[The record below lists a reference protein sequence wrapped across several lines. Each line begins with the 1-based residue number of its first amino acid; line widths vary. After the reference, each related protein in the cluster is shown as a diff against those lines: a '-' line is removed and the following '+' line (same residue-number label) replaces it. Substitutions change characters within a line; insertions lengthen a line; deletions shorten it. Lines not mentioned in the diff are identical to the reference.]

1 MSGEIDLSLISAAVR
16 RRWWI
21 ILLSLAI
28 ALAIGVGIGLLQ
40 GRRYEASNVL
50 LVQSPRYQWRF
61 VGEITAITNQ
71 SRDFQREVLAIARG
85 NEIAQAAAAA
95 LSSSAQAEG
104 VGAQALQEAVTVRA
118 GDGNTIVVAATA
130 ADPDQ
135 AAAITRAWTQALID
149 AGRDVYGMVED
160 LASFETELSL
170 LERNLLE
177 KEAALAAVRARTGL
191 FSNANMPDEVMG
203 PSLLLQEVNRLT
215 EKLAEYTLAVQH
227 VDTLQ
232 SQVAAA
238 APGSDLT
245 QLPWELLA
253 GAPFDERAVLTAE
266 IARASLDEPVRL
278 LELLQQEQR
287 ALQATADT
295 LASQAEQLR
304 TALAAD
310 WEEYSNVGRELNQA
324 RDLYQIMLRKVNE
337 LRLQELLDPS
347 LLTPVGSV
355 EPVISHVRAPMLGL
369 LATAAVAGLIVGL
382 LAAVLVEQAQRKSS
396 ARNEHRSAK

>member
-135 AAAITRAWTQALID
+135 AAAITHAWTQALID

-170 LERNLLE
+170 LERSAG
-177 KEAALAAVRARTGL
+177 KGSSAGGSAGTHG
-191 FSNANMPDEVMG
+191 
-203 PSLLLQEVNRLT
+203 
-215 EKLAEYTLAVQH
+215 AVQQRQYAGRGH
-227 VDTLQ
+227 GSQ
-232 SQVAAA
+232 SFAAGGQ
-238 APGSDLT
+238 P
-245 QLPWELLA
+245 
-253 GAPFDERAVLTAE
+253 
-266 IARASLDEPVRL
+266 
-278 LELLQQEQR
+278 
-287 ALQATADT
+287 AD
-295 LASQAEQLR
+295 
-304 TALAAD
+304 
-310 WEEYSNVGRELNQA
+310 
-324 RDLYQIMLRKVNE
+324 
-337 LRLQELLDPS
+337 
-347 LLTPVGSV
+347 
-355 EPVISHVRAPMLGL
+355 
-369 LATAAVAGLIVGL
+369 
-382 LAAVLVEQAQRKSS
+382 
-396 ARNEHRSAK
+396 